1 MDQKKQLKI
10 SLPIAF
16 EYLVNIFM
24 TLVDTIA
31 VSLIGTKEL
40 GAIGAMS
47 VIINIM
53 QMSIQTINVTNTA
66 LIAKELGEKN
76 EDKIKL
82 VSGNS
87 LILTI
92 IISIITILV
101 IVLIKPIFP
110 VLFNVD
116 AICNTYLV
124 IRLMG
129 FIQSSIVTVLSG
141 QQRTLGK
148 QGNILVLRILA
159 VICNLI
165 LDILVI
171 KLGYGIEGVAFV
183 TIAIDTILAIYLLIK
198 SNKSIQYKLNILIIK
213 NIFYLFKWNFVER
226 IVTRV
231 DNFVC
236 K

>member
-1 MDQKKQLKI
+1 MKIQLREKKMDQKKQLKI

-24 TLVDTIA
+24 TLVDTVA
-31 VSLIGTKEL
+31 VSIIGTKEL

-47 VIINIM
+47 VMINMM

-66 LIAKELGEKN
+66 LVAKELGEKN

-82 VSGNS
+82 ISGNS

-110 VLFNVD
+110 ALFNVD

-141 QQRTLGK
+141 QQRT
-148 QGNILVLRILA
+148 
-159 VICNLI
+159 
-165 LDILVI
+165 
-171 KLGYGIEGVAFV
+171 FM
-183 TIAIDTILAIYLLIK
+183 
-198 SNKSIQYKLNILIIK
+198 
-213 NIFYLFKWNFVER
+213 
-226 IVTRV
+226 
-231 DNFVC
+231 
-236 K
+236 